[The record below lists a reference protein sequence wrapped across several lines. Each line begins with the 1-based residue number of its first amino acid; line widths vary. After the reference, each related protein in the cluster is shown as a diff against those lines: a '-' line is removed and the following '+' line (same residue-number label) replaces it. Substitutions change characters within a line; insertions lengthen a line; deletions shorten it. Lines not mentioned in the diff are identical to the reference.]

1 MSDTTGATSTLT
13 EVELAEIAAANA
25 SGKTPVVFVHGLWLL
40 SSSWQPWRELFEAE
54 GYATLAP
61 SWPDDPATVEESL
74 ANPDAFAGKMVKQVT
89 DHYAEAIAKLDQSP
103 IVIGHSFG
111 GLIVQKLAG
120 EGLGAVTVAVDPA
133 QFKGVTALPVSALK
147 SGAPALLQ
155 FNHTKHGVTLTFEQF
170 SYGWSN
176 ALPVEE
182 GKALYEKYHVPASG
196 VPIFQAATANF
207 NPFAETAVDTENH
220 ERGPL
225 LLIVGA
231 EDHTV
236 PPAVVENEYKIQK
249 KNPGDT
255 ELAIIPGRG
264 HSLTIDS
271 GWREV
276 ADTALEFVQRYLP

>member
-1 MSDTTGATSTLT
+1 MTLT
-13 EVELAEIAAANA
+13 DTELAEVAAAND
-25 SGKTPVVFVHGLWLL
+25 SGKTPVVFIHGLWLL
-40 SSSWQPWRELFEAE
+40 SSSWQPWRDLFEAE
-54 GYATLAP
+54 GYATLAL
-61 SWPDDPATVEESL
+61 SWPDDPDTVEEAK

-89 DHYAEAIAKLDQSP
+89 DHYAEAIAGLRESP
-103 IVIGHSFG
+103 VVIGHSFG
-111 GLIVQKLAG
+111 GLIAQKLAG
-120 EGLGAVTVAVDPA
+120 EGLNAVTVAIDPA

-147 SGAPALLQ
+147 SGAPALLK
-155 FNHTKHGVTLTFEQF
+155 FNHTKHGVTLTYEQF
-170 SYGWSN
+170 GYGWSN
-176 ALPVEE
+176 ALPEDE

-225 LLIVGA
+225 LLIAGA
-231 EDHTV
+231 ADHTV
-236 PPAVVENEYKIQK
+236 PQAVVENEYKIQK

-255 ELAIIPGRG
+255 ELAIIPNRG
-264 HSLTIDS
+264 HSLVIDS